1 MFGGLASAWRYKR
14 GFRHYRG
21 IARAYAKGR
30 FYRRRPYGR
39 RAPNTGYRR
48 RGYARPQ
55 RALTSANRV
64 ETVLHRLEQQ
74 ITSDTGPAFMQFKS
88 AATDVHD
95 HLAVALSNMPG
106 SGPYAALYHFFR
118 IVKVC
123 FIFQPVSAQGL
134 MGPTSGTDN
143 SPAITPYNRQYT
155 PNLYTTINRA
165 AEAFAQT
172 PEQMMS
178 TSNVK
183 WCSAGA
189 YHKREFVPSI
199 LGQGYQSAVETAY
212 DQVYKPW
219 LSTVDTSTPWFGL
232 DVVLGGTPAP
242 PEAFKYRVTIVA
254 TVQYKNRKANTA
266 LS

>member
-1 MFGGLASAWRYKR
+1 MFGGLAAAWRHKR
-14 GFRHYRG
+14 GFRGYRG
-21 IARAYAKGR
+21 IARAYYKGR

-39 RAPNTGYRR
+39 RIANTGYHRR
-48 RGYARPQ
+48 LYARP
-55 RALTSANRV
+55 RRPLTSANRV
-64 ETVLHRLEQQ
+64 ETVIHRLEQQ
-74 ITSDTGPAFMQFKS
+74 FTSDTGPEFMQFKS

-106 SGPYAALYHFFR
+106 SGPYKELYHFFR

-123 FIFQPVSAQGL
+123 FIFQPVAAQGL

-143 SPAITPYNRQYT
+143 SPAITPYNRQYC
-155 PNLYTTINRA
+155 PNLYTAINRA
-165 AEAFAQT
+165 AAAFAQT
-172 PEQMMS
+172 SEQMMS
-178 TSNVK
+178 TNNVK
-183 WCSAGA
+183 WVTAGN

-212 DQVYKPW
+212 DQLYKTW
-219 LSTVDTSTPWFGL
+219 LSTEDTSTPWFGL

-242 PEAFKYRVTIVA
+242 PEAYKYRVITIA
-254 TVQYKNRKANTA
+254 TVQYKNRKANTD